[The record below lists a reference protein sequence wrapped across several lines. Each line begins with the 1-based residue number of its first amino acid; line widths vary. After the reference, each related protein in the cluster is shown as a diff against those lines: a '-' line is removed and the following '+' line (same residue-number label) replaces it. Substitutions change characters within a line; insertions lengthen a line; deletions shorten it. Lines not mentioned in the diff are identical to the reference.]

1 MDALPSFTLPGT
13 MGGMTK
19 RTRTPR
25 LQVVKSTGDDDDDIH
40 GGITITAREASQGAK
55 KLISLRSGLD
65 EKLFMVTIPPGIA
78 DGTTLRLKG
87 MGARRDEAH
96 RRGEVYL
103 KIDVR

>member
-1 MDALPSFTLPGT
+1 
-13 MGGMTK
+13 
-19 RTRTPR
+19 
-25 LQVVKSTGDDDDDIH
+25 
-40 GGITITAREASQGAK
+40 
-55 KLISLRSGLD
+55 LD